1 MSIERKSHWCL
12 ETILHT
18 TLSEET
24 ISKRFHALYTY
35 AKQHR
40 VCETKS
46 PYACAEWTA
55 DLVRKIDELWYNKRL
70 IPDVVK
76 QFGGIYVCADRDCG
90 NMTVA
95 AFINEKVPFFGK
107 AKLELHINYAVFDS
121 IFKKREHGY
130 HSGGLLC
137 RDTLTCFLHVLLH
150 ETLHIVTTVCHYAV
164 DYDDSEEHS
173 EEFEKALLNLFGQT
187 DAKHG
192 MLIGYEQFHSLH
204 ELRNSL
210 SVGSP
215 VEVFLGTTPSKKKWY
230 PGKIVK
236 INDKC
241 VHVLHDGT
249 VYKMHVGLIRHVR
262 GKDCVHCT
270 NANDSHP

>member
-95 AFINEKVPFFGK
+95 AFINEKVPFSE
-107 AKLELHINYAVFDS
+107 KLSLNS
-121 IFKKREHGY
+121 I
-130 HSGGLLC
+130 
-137 RDTLTCFLHVLLH
+137 LTTRCL
-150 ETLHIVTTVCHYAV
+150 I
-164 DYDDSEEHS
+164 
-173 EEFEKALLNLFGQT
+173 LF
-187 DAKHG
+187 
-192 MLIGYEQFHSLH
+192 
-204 ELRNSL
+204 
-210 SVGSP
+210 
-215 VEVFLGTTPSKKKWY
+215 SKKENMATTLE
-230 PGKIVK
+230 V
-236 INDKC
+236 C
-241 VHVLHDGT
+241 SVETH
-249 VYKMHVGLIRHVR
+249 
-262 GKDCVHCT
+262 
-270 NANDSHP
+270 